1 MRVSLCAEDG
11 VRGRREKVRNRFSKG
26 EREKERERERER
38 DKMRNGRERRSG
50 MTVRGDDRTRRW
62 LEREDQRVKEMLLRR
77 KSKRERED
85 RG

>member
-1 MRVSLCAEDG
+1 
-11 VRGRREKVRNRFSKG
+11 
-26 EREKERERERER
+26 
-38 DKMRNGRERRSG
+38 